1 MPLLKGHPMRLP
13 TLAAALALLLSAPA
27 ASADTDDERQQFV
40 DANVLWVFYHEL
52 GHALIDQLDLPVLGK
67 EEDAADQLAVF
78 LTDELWDDTGADRIS
93 DLVASGFWRAAEDA
107 KEPAPWWD
115 EHSTDQQR
123 HFTVACLYYGGDPA
137 RRGHVVK
144 DVGLPDDRAE
154 LCVAERDQV
163 DRAWGGVLDDLSQKR
178 LPGRLVFRAPQADP
192 THAALSRLL
201 ADEVAL
207 LNDALSLPAD
217 LTVTFAPC
225 GEENAFYDPETR
237 EIEICTE
244 FADLMDR
251 LHGP

>member
-1 MPLLKGHPMRLP
+1 MRLLP
-13 TLAAALALLLSAPA
+13 LAAALALLMSAPA
-27 ASADTDDERQQFV
+27 VPADPDDERQQFI

-78 LTDELWDDTGADRIS
+78 LTDELWEEDDADRIS
-93 DLVASGFWRAAEDA
+93 DLVASGFWQAAEDA
-107 KEPAPWWD
+107 EEPAPWWD

-137 RRGHVVK
+137 RRGHVAK

-154 LCVAERDQV
+154 LCVAERAQV
-163 DRAWGGVLDDLSQKR
+163 DRAWGEVLDDLSQKR
-178 LPGRLVFRAPQADP
+178 LPGRLVFHAPQVAP
-192 THAALSRLL
+192 ANAALSRLL
-201 ADEVAL
+201 ADEIAL

-237 EIEICTE
+237 QIEICTE
-244 FADLMDR
+244 FADLMNR